1 MKKIVALVG
10 LVSIM
15 FGSDKLLSQK
25 ELDEV
30 LKSSFIYPKLVQDIK
45 KGNIEVRGVK
55 KDGFYIINIKTKR
68 GNGNIYITEDKKY
81 TIIGNVIEN
90 KTQKPLTA
98 KFPINEEIVKEGVSF
113 TFGKG
118 DKEIYL
124 ITDPECPYCK
134 MLEKEKREIL
144 ENNYKVHV
152 ILFPLSFHKD
162 AKAMSYYILSG
173 KDDKEKSQRLQ
184 EVLKGSNE
192 WKNYKP
198 TKEEK
203 EKLDNILNK
212 AKKAVEEIGAMGT
225 PTIYDKDFN
234 KINWPTLG
242 DKK

>member
-1 MKKIVALVG
+1 MKKLVALVG

-30 LKSSFIYPKLVQDIK
+30 LKSSYIYPQLSQDIK
-45 KGNIEVRGVK
+45 KGNIKVRGAK
-55 KDGFYIINIKTKR
+55 KDGFYIINIKTPR
-68 GNGNIYITEDKKY
+68 GSGNIYITEDKKY
-81 TIIGNVIEN
+81 TIIGNVIDN

-98 KFPINEEIVKEGVSF
+98 KFPINKKIVKEGVSF

-134 MLEKEKREIL
+134 ILETQKREIL
-144 ENNYKVHV
+144 ENNYTVHL
-152 ILFPLSFHKD
+152 ILYPLPFHKN
-162 AKAMSYYILSG
+162 AKAMSYYILAG
-173 KDDKEKSQRLQ
+173 KDDKEKSKRLK
-184 EVLKGSNE
+184 EVLEGSNE
-192 WKNYKP
+192 WRNYKL

-203 EKLDNILNK
+203 EKFDNILNK
-212 AKKAVEEIGAMGT
+212 AKKAVEEMGAMGT
-225 PTIYDKDFN
+225 PTIYDEDFN
-234 KINWPTLG
+234 KIDWSTLG

>member
-1 MKKIVALVG
+1 MKKLVALVG

-30 LKSSFIYPKLVQDIK
+30 LKSSYIYPQLSQDIK
-45 KGNIEVRGVK
+45 KGNIKVRGAK

-68 GNGNIYITEDKKY
+68 GSGNIYITEDKKY
-81 TIIGNVIEN
+81 TIIGNVIDN
-90 KTQKPLTA
+90 KTKIPLTA
-98 KFPINEEIVKEGVSF
+98 KFPVNKKIVKEGVSF

-124 ITDPECPYCK
+124 ITDPECPFCK
-134 MLEKEKREIL
+134 MLEKQKREIL
-144 ENNYKVHV
+144 ENNYTVHV
-152 ILFPLSFHKD
+152 ILYPLSFHKD
-162 AKAMSYYILSG
+162 AKAMSYYILAG
-173 KDDKEKSQRLQ
+173 KDDKEKSERLK
-184 EVLKGSNE
+184 EVLKGNNE

-212 AKKAVEEIGAMGT
+212 AKKAVEEVGAMGT

-234 KINWPTLG
+234 KIDWPTLG

>member
-1 MKKIVALVG
+1 MKKIVALAG
-10 LVSIM
+10 LISIV
-15 FGSDKLLSQK
+15 FGSDKLLTQK

-30 LKSSFIYPKLVQDIK
+30 LKSSFIYPKVIQDIK
-45 KGNIEVRGVK
+45 KGNIKVRGIK
-55 KDGFYIINIKTKR
+55 KDGFYIINIKTTR
-68 GNGNIYITEDKKY
+68 GSGNIYITEDKEY
-81 TIIGNVIEN
+81 TIVGDVINN
-90 KTQKPLTA
+90 KSQKPLTA
-98 KFPINEEIVKEGVSF
+98 KFPINEKIVKEGVSF

-134 MLEKEKREIL
+134 MLEKEKKEIL
-144 ENNYKVHV
+144 ENNYTVHV
-152 ILFPLSFHKD
+152 ILYPLSFHKD

-173 KDDKEKSQRLQ
+173 KDDKEKSKRLK
-184 EVLKGSNE
+184 EVLEGNNT

-198 TKEEK
+198 TIEEK

-212 AKKAVEEIGAMGT
+212 AQKAVEEIGARGT

-234 KINWPTLG
+234 QIDWPTLG